1 MESDTPRITER
12 GVATLPGEAW
22 ELARLPGAVA
32 GYVCQG
38 GEPAEFGKNRTLS
51 HSRRFV
57 IM

>member
-32 GYVCQG
+32 G
-38 GEPAEFGKNRTLS
+38 
-51 HSRRFV
+51 
-57 IM
+57 

>member
-38 GEPAEFGKNRTLS
+38 ADSSEVYVTLRALITVCMS
-51 HSRRFV
+51 
-57 IM
+57 